1 MTSSSKEISNII
13 STSGA
18 GIHFENRVQTAL
30 TILMLFG
37 GLPPCPPYW
46 PIVKIKLQGRYQGFE
61 TDDLIIY
68 SEEPNTGKMSKIH
81 GQIKHTLSFT
91 NSNKTFREVIQA
103 AWNDFN
109 NKKIFSEDSKDVI
122 ALICGPLS
130 ATDTESIRPLLE
142 QARNSESSED
152 FIKRIEITKF
162 TSDGQRKKLEIF
174 KTQLKIANDNN
185 LTNDQLWRFLKSFH
199 LLIYDLDIKG
209 VTLSLL
215 YSLIEQYSRNN
226 SNSIWTQVYDYV
238 QWTSGGAGAITIDI
252 IPAEIRNIFKKI
264 TRHVI
269 PDEFVKDTTK
279 IKITD
284 WNDHNNA
291 QELAIASLVGSW
303 NENSVADKSIL
314 SRLARL
320 DYEKWIL
327 KLRDILQYPES
338 PVEFKNG
345 IWRIKDRKK
354 IWQNLSSRIFD
365 DHINMLKECTV
376 LVLSERDPKFELP
389 KDERYASSIYGK
401 VLNYSPRIRTGL
413 AESLALL
420 GCYPEA
426 LSNCSTKKAETTA
439 ILTVREIFKDA
450 DWVLWASLTDLLPL
464 ISEAAPDEFLN
475 AVESNLQKEITPF
488 KEIFAQEGSG
498 ITGWNYITGLLWA
511 LETLAWEETYL
522 VRVTILLGELA
533 NIDPGGNWANRP
545 SNTLRSIY
553 LPWLPQTTAS
563 IEKRM
568 VAIKTLDKELPNI
581 SWELLISI
589 LPNVHQVSSYT
600 RKPTFRNSIPLN
612 WSEKVSNIDYWKQ
625 IEFFA
630 ELAVEKTKDN
640 LARLEKLIDNLD
652 NLPKKAFENLL
663 SHLSSDAITSRT
675 DEIKVK
681 IWNSLLDFTS
691 KHKLYSDAKWA
702 LPSGILEKIDSVV
715 EKLVPKDPLYYYA
728 RLFSYRDID
737 LYEER
742 GNWEEQDRKLDARR
756 QKAVKEILDSGG
768 INNVLNFLDYVDSPV
783 NVGSALGAFADHLI
797 DEKLLPFY
805 LDTSNSKVEQFISAF
820 VWRKFHLNR
829 WNWVD
834 KLFSMTWSKTQLA
847 RFLTFLPFT
856 LETWKRVSEKLS
868 DSDSLYW
875 EKTNVNPY
883 HSNGDM
889 TIAIDKLIEYRRP
902 HAAIYC
908 IFKTVYDKKP
918 LDIARS
924 ISALKAGLN
933 SQEPINTMD
942 SYHITEII
950 KALQQDISVNEDEL
964 FSVEWAYLPLL
975 DAHTGV
981 TPRTLEF
988 RLASDPEY
996 FCEVIRL
1003 IYRSKKL
1010 QEQEE
1015 QETPEKNENVLKN
1028 AWDLLYKWRTPPGTQ
1043 RNGSFDELQFKTW
1056 LETVIEKCKETGHL
1070 EVALINTG
1078 KILYYSPS
1086 DSSGF
1091 WINKTV
1097 AEVLNRKDTDEI
1109 RSGYRTEVFNSRG
1122 FHMVDPTGKPE
1133 FELAE
1138 IYRKRA
1144 DETENNGYQRFAIT
1158 LRQIAESYE
1167 NEARRIIE
1175 EHKKELEGLSEDS

>member
-1 MTSSSKEISNII
+1 MSKEISNPY
-13 STSGA
+13 STGGG
-18 GIHFENRVQTAL
+18 GIHFENRVQSAFTV
-30 TILMLFG
+30 LMLAG
-37 GLPPCPPYW
+37 GVAPCLPPW
-46 PIVKIKLQGRYQGFE
+46 PITELKLQAKYQGFE
-61 TDDLIIY
+61 TDDLIVY
-68 SEEPNTGKMSKIH
+68 CSKPNSSRKSKLL
-81 GQIKHTLSFT
+81 GQIKHTISFT
-91 NSNKTFREVIQA
+91 VSDETFKEVIVA

-109 NKKIFSEDSKDVI
+109 NKEIFSEESGDVI

-130 ATDTESIRPLLE
+130 GVDTNSVRPLLE
-142 QARNSESSED
+142 QARISKDSND
-152 FIKRIEITKF
+152 FINRIKLAKF
-162 TSDGQRKKLEIF
+162 TSDDQREKLKVF
-174 KTQLKIANDNN
+174 RTHLKTANNGKE
-185 LTNDQLWRFLKSFH
+185 LTDEQLWRFLKSFH
-199 LLIYDLDIKG
+199 LLIYDLDIQG
-209 VTLSLL
+209 VVYSLL
-215 YSLIEQYSRNN
+215 HTLIEQYSQNN
-226 SNSIWTQVYDYV
+226 SQAIWAQINEHIQWLSARAASIVLDNIPEEIKNSFKRIRVE
-238 QWTSGGAGAITIDI
+238 AI
-252 IPAEIRNIFKKI
+252 PK
-264 TRHVI
+264 
-269 PDEFVKDTTK
+269 EFVNDTSK
-279 IKITD
+279 IVVGD
-284 WNDHNNA
+284 WNDHQSA
-291 QELAIASLVGSW
+291 SELTLACLVGSW
-303 NENSVADKSIL
+303 DEKYTADKSIL
-314 SRLARL
+314 SKFAHLE
-320 DYEKWIL
+320 YEKWIL

-354 IWQNLSSRIFD
+354 LWQNLSSRIFD
-365 DHINMLKECTV
+365 DHIDMLKECAV

-389 KDERYASSIYGK
+389 KEERYASSIYGK

-420 GCYPEA
+420 GCSPEA
-426 LSNCSTKKAETTA
+426 LYNCSLNKAETSS

-450 DWVLWASLTDLLPL
+450 DWVLWASLSDLLPL
-464 ISEAAPDEFLN
+464 IAEAAPDEFLN
-475 AVESNLQKEITPF
+475 AVENHLQQEHTPF

-498 ITGWNYITGLLWA
+498 ITGWNYITGVLWA

-563 IEKRM
+563 IEKRK
-568 VAIKTLDKELPNI
+568 VAVKTLDKELPNI
-581 SWELLISI
+581 SWDLLIST

-600 RKPTFRNSIPLN
+600 RKPTFRNSIPADWN
-612 WSEKVSNIDYWKQ
+612 EKVTNIDYWKQ
-625 IEFFA
+625 VEFYA
-630 ELAVEKTKDN
+630 ELAVEKAKDN
-640 LARLEKLIDNLD
+640 LARLDKLIDNLD

-663 SHLSSDAITSRT
+663 SHLSSIKITSQS
-675 DEIKVK
+675 DEIKIN
-681 IWNSLLDFTS
+681 IWNSLADFTS
-691 KHKLYSDAKWA
+691 KHRLYSDAKWA
-702 LPSGILEKIDSVV
+702 LPSGILEKIDTVA
-715 EKLVPKDPLYYYA
+715 EKLKPKDPLYYYA
-728 RLFSYRDID
+728 RLFTSRDVD
-737 LYEER
+737 LYEAR
-742 GNWEEQDRKLDARR
+742 GNWEEQDRKLDVRR
-756 QKAVKEILDSGG
+756 QKAVKDILDIGG
-768 INNVLNFLDYVDSPV
+768 INNILNFLNNVDSPEK
-783 NVGSALGAFADHLI
+783 VGSAFGAFSDQLI
-797 DEKLLPFY
+797 DQKLLPFY
-805 LDTSNSKVEQFISAF
+805 LDTGDRKVEQFISAY

-829 WNWVD
+829 WSWVD
-834 KLFSMTWSKTQLA
+834 KMISTPWSKTQLA

-868 DSDSLYW
+868 DSESLYW

-883 HSNGDM
+883 HSDGDM

-902 HAAIYC
+902 RAAIYC

-918 LDIARS
+918 LDITRS
-924 ISALKAGLN
+924 IAALKAGLN

-950 KALQQDISVNEDEL
+950 KALQQDSSVSEDEL
-964 FSVEWAYLPLL
+964 FNVEWSYLPLL
-975 DAHTGV
+975 DEHTGV

-988 RLASDPEY
+988 RLASDPRF

-1003 IYRSKKL
+1003 IYRSKKI

-1015 QETPEKNENVLKN
+1015 KETPEQNENIIKN

-1043 RNGSFDELQFKTW
+1043 RDGSFDEQQFTIW
-1056 LETVIEKCKETGHL
+1056 LKFVLEKCKETGHL

-1086 DSSGF
+1086 DAGGF

-1097 AEVLNRKDTDEI
+1097 AEALNRKDTDEI

-1144 DETENNGYQRFAIT
+1144 DETENDGYQRFAVT

-1167 NEARRIIE
+1167 DEARRITE
-1175 EHKKELEGLSEDS
+1175 EHKKESEGLSEDS

>member
-1 MTSSSKEISNII
+1 MSKEISNPY
-13 STSGA
+13 STGGG
-18 GIHFENRVQTAL
+18 GIHFENRVQSAFTV
-30 TILMLFG
+30 LMLAG
-37 GLPPCPPYW
+37 GVAPCLPPW
-46 PIVKIKLQGRYQGFE
+46 PITELKLQGKYQGFE
-61 TDDLIIY
+61 TDDLVVY
-68 SEEPNTGKMSKIH
+68 CSKPNSSRKSKLL
-81 GQIKHTLSFT
+81 GQIKHTISFT
-91 NSNKTFREVIQA
+91 VSDETFKEVIVA

-109 NKKIFSEDSKDVI
+109 NKEIFSEETGDVI

-130 ATDTESIRPLLE
+130 GVDTNSVRPLLE
-142 QARNSESSED
+142 QARSSKDSSD
-152 FIKRIEITKF
+152 FLNRIKLAKF
-162 TSDGQRKKLEIF
+162 TSDDQREKLKVF
-174 KTQLKIANDNN
+174 RANLKTANNGN
-185 LTNDQLWRFLKSFH
+185 ELTDDQLWRFLKSFH

-209 VTLSLL
+209 VVYSLL
-215 YSLIEQYSRNN
+215 HTLIEQYSQNN
-226 SNSIWTQVYDYV
+226 SQAIWAQINEHI
-238 QWTSGGAGAITIDI
+238 QWVSARAASLTLKN
-252 IPAEIRNIFKKI
+252 IPEEIRIAFKRI
-264 TRHVI
+264 HVEAI
-269 PDEFVKDTTK
+269 PKEFVKDTSK
-279 IKITD
+279 IVVSD
-284 WNDHNNA
+284 WNDHQSA
-291 QELAIASLVGSW
+291 PELALACLVGSW
-303 NENSVADKSIL
+303 DEKRTADRSIL
-314 SRLARL
+314 SKFARL
-320 DYEKWIL
+320 EYEKWIL

-345 IWRIKDRKK
+345 IWLIKDRKK
-354 IWQNLSSRIFD
+354 LWQNLSSRIFD
-365 DHINMLKECTV
+365 EHMDMLKECAV

-389 KDERYASSIYGK
+389 KEERYASSIYGK
-401 VLNYSPRIRTGL
+401 VLNYSSRIRTGL

-420 GCYPEA
+420 GCSPVA
-426 LSNCSTKKAETTA
+426 LHNCSSNKAETTA

-464 ISEAAPDEFLN
+464 IAEAAPDEFLN
-475 AVESNLQKEITPF
+475 AVENHLQKELTPF

-553 LPWLPQTTAS
+553 LPWLPQTVAS

-568 VAIKTLDKELPNI
+568 VAINTLDKELPNI
-581 SWELLISI
+581 SWELLIST

-600 RKPTFRNSIPLN
+600 RKPMFRNSIPPN
-612 WSEKVSNIDYWKQ
+612 WNEKVTNIDYWKQ

-630 ELAVEKTKDN
+630 ELAVEKAKDN

-663 SHLSSDAITSRT
+663 SHLSSEKVTSQT
-675 DEIKVK
+675 DEIKVN
-681 IWNSLLDFTS
+681 IWNSLVDFTS

-702 LPSGILEKIDSVV
+702 LPSGILEKIDKVA
-715 EKLVPKDPLYYYA
+715 EKLKPKDPLYYYA
-728 RLFSYRDID
+728 RLFSSRDID

-756 QKAVKEILDSGG
+756 QKAVKELLDTGG
-768 INNVLNFLDYVDSPV
+768 INYVLNFLDNVDSGV
-783 NVGSALGAFADHLI
+783 NVGSALGAFSDHSI
-797 DEKLLPFY
+797 DEKLLPIY
-805 LDTSNSKVEQFISAF
+805 LDTGDRKVEQFISAY

-829 WNWVD
+829 WSWVD
-834 KLFSMTWSKTQLA
+834 KMISIPWSKTQLA

-856 LETWKRVSEKLS
+856 LETWKRVGEKLLGS
-868 DSDSLYW
+868 ESLYW

-883 HSNGDM
+883 HSDGDM
-889 TIAIDKLIEYRRP
+889 TIAIDKLIEYQRP

-918 LDIARS
+918 LDIERC

-933 SQEPINTMD
+933 SREPINTMD

-950 KALQQDISVNEDEL
+950 KALQQDSSVSEDEL
-964 FSVEWAYLPLL
+964 FSIEWAYLPLL
-975 DAHTGV
+975 DEHTGV

-988 RLASDPEY
+988 RLASDPEF

-1003 IYRSKKL
+1003 IYRSKKI

-1015 QETPEKNENVLKN
+1015 KETPEQNENILKN
-1028 AWDLLYKWRTPPGTQ
+1028 AWDLLYKWRTPPGSQ
-1043 RNGSFDELQFKTW
+1043 RNGSFDDQKFKSW
-1056 LETVIEKCKETGHL
+1056 LETVMEMCKETGHL
-1070 EVALINTG
+1070 EVALINIG
-1078 KILYYSPS
+1078 KILYYSQS
-1086 DSSGF
+1086 DATGF
-1091 WINKTV
+1091 WINKPVT
-1097 AEVLNRKDTDEI
+1097 EVLNRKDVDEI

-1122 FHMVDPTGKPE
+1122 VHMVDPTGKPE

-1144 DETENNGYQRFAIT
+1144 DETENNGYQRFAVT

-1167 NEARRIIE
+1167 EEGRRIIE
-1175 EHKKELEGLSEDS
+1175 EHKKELEELSEDS